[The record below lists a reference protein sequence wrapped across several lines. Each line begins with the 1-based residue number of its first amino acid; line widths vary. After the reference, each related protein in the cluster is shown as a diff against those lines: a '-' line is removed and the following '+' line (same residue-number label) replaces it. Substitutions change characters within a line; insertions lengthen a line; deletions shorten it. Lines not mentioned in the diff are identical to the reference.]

1 LSTNTRFCASIARE
15 KSLPEPPGKCWES
28 LTLWFA
34 GERGISVF
42 PDYTDKEL
50 ETELRAGRQ
59 AMQSAKRKRRKRA

>member
-1 LSTNTRFCASIARE
+1 ML
-15 KSLPEPPGKCWES
+15 GK
-28 LTLWFA
+28 LLADFMRFA